1 MGKAGL
7 ENLCN
12 DVFPEAFVLDV
23 HHGIVALRI
32 EGLARFAEGLDAQR
46 VEDLDKLCQGH
57 LHALFIGLVC
67 GLVMQ
72 GPLEVIIDGKE
83 LLHRIGNGILIDA
96 VLFALR
102 ALAEVVIFCSQPQKL
117 IVLLRLCGL
126 GLLQRIGLF
135 GLGLLLGAFRLLRR
149 FRLLGGLRSGR
160 LLLVL
165 FGFFVFLCQNL
176 FLLLCLVHL
185 RLWGRGQLRLAE
197 HPAKPFGKVA

>member
-7 ENLCN
+7 ENLCD
-12 DVFPEAFVLDV
+12 DVFPEALVLDV

-57 LHALFIGLVC
+57 LHALFIGLIC

-102 ALAEVVIFCSQPQKL
+102 ALAEVVILRSQPQKL
-117 IVLLRLCGL
+117 IVLLRLRGL

-135 GLGLLLGAFRLLRR
+135 GLGLLLEPSGCFGASACLAASGAAGSFS
-149 FRLLGGLRSGR
+149 FFSGSSCFFAKIYSSSFASCTSGFGAAGSSGLPNIRPS
-160 LLLVL
+160 
-165 FGFFVFLCQNL
+165 
-176 FLLLCLVHL
+176 
-185 RLWGRGQLRLAE
+185 
-197 HPAKPFGKVA
+197 PSAK

>member
-7 ENLCN
+7 ENLCD
-12 DVFPEAFVLDV
+12 DVFPEALVLDV

-32 EGLARFAEGLDAQR
+32 EGLTRFAEGLDTQR

-117 IVLLRLCGL
+117 IVLLRLRGL

>member
-1 MGKAGL
+1 
-7 ENLCN
+7 
-12 DVFPEAFVLDV
+12 
-23 HHGIVALRI
+23 
-32 EGLARFAEGLDAQR
+32 
-46 VEDLDKLCQGH
+46 
-57 LHALFIGLVC
+57 
-67 GLVMQ
+67 MQ

-117 IVLLRLCGL
+117 IVLLRLRGL

>member
-7 ENLCN
+7 ENLCD
-12 DVFPEAFVLDV
+12 DVFPEALVLDV

-32 EGLARFAEGLDAQR
+32 EGLARFAEGLDTQR

-117 IVLLRLCGL
+117 IVLLRLRGL

-135 GLGLLLGAFRLLRR
+135 GLGLLLGACLLYT
-149 FRLLGGLRSGR
+149 SD
-160 LLLVL
+160 
-165 FGFFVFLCQNL
+165 
-176 FLLLCLVHL
+176 
-185 RLWGRGQLRLAE
+185 AADE
-197 HPAKPFGKVA
+197 

>member
-1 MGKAGL
+1 MCITAL
-7 ENLCN
+7 
-12 DVFPEAFVLDV
+12 
-23 HHGIVALRI
+23 VALRI

-117 IVLLRLCGL
+117 IVLLRLRGL

>member
-12 DVFPEAFVLDV
+12 DVFPEALVLDM

-102 ALAEVVIFCSQPQKL
+102 ALAEVVILRSQPQKL
-117 IVLLRLCGL
+117 IVLLRLRGL

-165 FGFFVFLCQNL
+165 RVSLPKFIPPPLPRAPPALGPRAAPACRTSGQA
-176 FLLLCLVHL
+176 L
-185 RLWGRGQLRLAE
+185 RQSSLIVR
-197 HPAKPFGKVA
+197 

>member
-7 ENLCN
+7 ENLCD
-12 DVFPEAFVLDV
+12 DVFPEALVLDV

-32 EGLARFAEGLDAQR
+32 EGLARFAEGLNAQR

-117 IVLLRLCGL
+117 IVLLRLRGL

>member
-7 ENLCN
+7 ENLCD

-32 EGLARFAEGLDAQR
+32 EGLARFAEGLDTQR

-117 IVLLRLCGL
+117 IVLLRLRGL

-135 GLGLLLGAFRLLRR
+135 GLGLLLGAFRLSESHSILNKKDN
-149 FRLLGGLRSGR
+149 FES
-160 LLLVL
+160 
-165 FGFFVFLCQNL
+165 
-176 FLLLCLVHL
+176 
-185 RLWGRGQLRLAE
+185 
-197 HPAKPFGKVA
+197 

>member
-7 ENLCN
+7 ENLCD
-12 DVFPEAFVLDV
+12 DVFPEALVLDV

-117 IVLLRLCGL
+117 IVLLRLRGL
-126 GLLQRIGLF
+126 ALLQRIGLV
-135 GLGLLLGAFRLLRR
+135 GLGHLPRAPPALGPRAAPACRTSGQALRQSSLIVR
-149 FRLLGGLRSGR
+149 
-160 LLLVL
+160 
-165 FGFFVFLCQNL
+165 
-176 FLLLCLVHL
+176 
-185 RLWGRGQLRLAE
+185 
-197 HPAKPFGKVA
+197 

>member
-12 DVFPEAFVLDV
+12 DVFPEALVLDM

-83 LLHRIGNGILIDA
+83 LFHRIGNGILIDA

-117 IVLLRLCGL
+117 IVLLRLRGL

-149 FRLLGGLRSGR
+149 FRLLGGAAGSFSFFSGSSCFFAKIYSSSFASCTSG
-160 LLLVL
+160 
-165 FGFFVFLCQNL
+165 FGAAGSSGLPNI
-176 FLLLCLVHL
+176 
-185 RLWGRGQLRLAE
+185 R
-197 HPAKPFGKVA
+197 PSPSAK